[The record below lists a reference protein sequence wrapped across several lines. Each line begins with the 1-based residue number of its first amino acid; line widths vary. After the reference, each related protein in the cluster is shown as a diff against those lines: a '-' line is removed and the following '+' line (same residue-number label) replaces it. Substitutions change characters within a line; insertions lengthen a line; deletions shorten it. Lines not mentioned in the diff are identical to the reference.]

1 MYYLDRTLE
10 EHDAVARSVRSILEE
25 KPLFTATVF
34 QIEVVHYLHTQLS
47 NPEEPIDRFLA
58 FEGVSV
64 ADLTPVD
71 VDRAVTLLEDHPT
84 AGIGG
89 RDATVIAAM
98 RRYDVSRSWT
108 YDGGLKR
115 LGDEL
120 SWLEVTDPV
129 EASPEST

>member
-1 MYYLDRTLE
+1 M
-10 EHDAVARSVRSILEE
+10 RSILEE